1 MHWLGF
7 FGDEEEAARAHDAE
21 ALRRFGPA
29 ADLNFGSDS
38 PPELMVMQVWSG
50 WSGAWWCVTSDIVCL
65 GVEGVSV
72 SRAKTPFLILE
83 LR

>member
-1 MHWLGF
+1 
-7 FGDEEEAARAHDAE
+7 
-21 ALRRFGPA
+21 
-29 ADLNFGSDS
+29 
-38 PPELMVMQVWSG
+38 MQVWSG